1 MTFAIVKVFPDP
13 VTPKS
18 TWLNSPLFALL
29 TNFLIASG
37 WSPAGLKSDLILNFF
52 PPSSFPLILGFLL

>member
-1 MTFAIVKVFPDP
+1 
-13 VTPKS
+13 
-18 TWLNSPLFALL
+18 LNSSLFAPF